1 MTVTY
6 QLSFEELNADLIHK
20 IKSQFHNRLDSLRV
34 TLEVADMDET
44 DAILNNSELSE
55 KILRRRKSASEGN
68 VLSFTPESFHEIIE
82 KHSI

>member
-6 QLSFEELNADLIHK
+6 QLNFDELNADLIRK

-44 DAILNNSELSE
+44 DTIINNPELSQ
-55 KILRRRKSASEGN
+55 KIIKRRKVASDGN
-68 VLSFTPESFHEIIE
+68 VLSFTPESFDEIV
-82 KHSI
+82 KKYSI